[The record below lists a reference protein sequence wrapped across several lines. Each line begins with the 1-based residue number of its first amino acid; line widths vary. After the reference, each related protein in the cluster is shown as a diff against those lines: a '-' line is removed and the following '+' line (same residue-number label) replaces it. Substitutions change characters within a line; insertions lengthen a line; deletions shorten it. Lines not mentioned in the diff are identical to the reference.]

1 MLEAC
6 AGFVMR
12 SYLLVVVAEGAFF
25 WGAVVAGF
33 TDAGLG
39 LLATTGTACALAG
52 ALTGALIAAGM
63 GALMAALFIA
73 GAGVACVGVAVG
85 TLPLTIRCC

>member
-1 MLEAC
+1 
-6 AGFVMR
+6 MR
-12 SYLLVVVAEGAFF
+12 SYLLVVVAAGAFF
-25 WGAVVAGF
+25 GGAVVAGF

-39 LLATTGTACALAG
+39 LVATTGAAC

-63 GALMAALFIA
+63 GVLMAALFTA
-73 GAGVACVGVAVG
+73 GAGVACAGVAVG

>member
-1 MLEAC
+1 MLGAR

-12 SYLLVVVAEGAFF
+12 SYLLVVVAAGAFF

-39 LLATTGTACALAG
+39 LVATTGAACALAG

-63 GALMAALFIA
+63 GVLMAALFTA
-73 GAGVACVGVAVG
+73 GAGVACAGAEAG
-85 TLPLTIRCC
+85 SWPLTVRCC